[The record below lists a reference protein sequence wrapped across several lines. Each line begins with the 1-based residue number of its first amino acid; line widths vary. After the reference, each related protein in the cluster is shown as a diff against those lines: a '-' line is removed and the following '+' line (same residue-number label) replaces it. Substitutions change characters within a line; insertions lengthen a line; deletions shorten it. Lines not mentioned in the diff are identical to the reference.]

1 MNNRKSILLI
11 IILLLLL
18 YIPWFFS
25 SMVLM
30 PKTNCS
36 KEHHVFCDT
45 PSELNL
51 KYETVKIKNSE
62 GIELE
67 SWFLP
72 AENSDK
78 AIVLVHGHGGSR
90 NEGLRFATALNKAG
104 FNLLALSL
112 RRNSGEFATMGFYEV
127 DDVKAGVD
135 FLILEKKMKSI
146 GIFGFSMGAAT
157 SILAMEKDDR
167 IKVGLFSSGYAS
179 ALNVLSEAAK
189 RDFGIPYYPLI
200 PIVREVL
207 NFRAKIKIEDVR
219 PVDKIGNISPR
230 PILIFHCD
238 KDDYVDSSHAEELF
252 AKAKEPKEKWIPVC
266 NKHELIWNFHK
277 EEAELRATNFFKKN
291 LL

>member
-1 MNNRKSILLI
+1 MNKKKSILLI
-11 IILLLLL
+11 VILLVLV

-25 SMVLM
+25 SMVLL

-51 KYETVKIKNSE
+51 KYETIKIKNQD
-62 GIELE
+62 GLELE
-67 SWFLP
+67 SWFIP
-72 AENSDK
+72 ADNSDK
-78 AIVLVHGHGGSR
+78 AILLVHGHGGSR
-90 NEGLRFATALNKAG
+90 NEGLRFAKVLNESG
-104 FNLLALSL
+104 YNLLALSL

-127 DDVKAGVD
+127 NDVKAAVD
-135 FLILEKKMKSI
+135 FLIQEKKIKTV

-157 SILAMEKDDR
+157 SILAMEKDNR
-167 IKVGLFSSGYAS
+167 IKAGLFSSGYAS
-179 ALNVLSEAAK
+179 ALNVLSEAAN

-207 NFRAKIKIEDVR
+207 NFRAKMKIEDVR

-252 AKAKEPKEKWIPVC
+252 KNAKEPKEKWVPAC
-266 NKHELIWNFHK
+266 NKHEFIWNTHK
-277 EEAELRATNFFKKN
+277 EEAELRASNFFKKN
-291 LL
+291 L